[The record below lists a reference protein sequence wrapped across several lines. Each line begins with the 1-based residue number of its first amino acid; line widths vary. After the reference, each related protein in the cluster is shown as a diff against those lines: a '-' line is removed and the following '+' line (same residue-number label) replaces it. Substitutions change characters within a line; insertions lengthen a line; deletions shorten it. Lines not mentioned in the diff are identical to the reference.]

1 MKGKDSQ
8 SLQILQSLTE
18 YETTIFAAFNEIKE
32 ELKISSGNRKL
43 YKVIQQLKKNKVKL
57 LETNN
62 NQI

>member
-8 SLQILQSLTE
+8 SLQILQSLAG
-18 YETTIFAAFNEIKE
+18 YETTIFTAFNEIKE

-62 NQI
+62 NHI